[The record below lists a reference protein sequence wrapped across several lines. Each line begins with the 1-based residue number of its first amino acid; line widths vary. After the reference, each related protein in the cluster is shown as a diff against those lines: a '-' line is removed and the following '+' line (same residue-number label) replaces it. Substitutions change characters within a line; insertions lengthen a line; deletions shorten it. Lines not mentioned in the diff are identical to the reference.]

1 LKKASA
7 ASSRPGSKSSAA
19 VAHKS
24 GDRQVPKAPKPVS
37 EALLKVKKLK
47 EARDYSFLMSD
58 APDEAPTKKLSTTLK
73 PGRPSGRVMLTGTW
87 F

>member
-1 LKKASA
+1 LIS
-7 ASSRPGSKSSAA
+7 
-19 VAHKS
+19 VIIL
-24 GDRQVPKAPKPVS
+24 Q
-37 EALLKVKKLK
+37 ALLKVKKLK